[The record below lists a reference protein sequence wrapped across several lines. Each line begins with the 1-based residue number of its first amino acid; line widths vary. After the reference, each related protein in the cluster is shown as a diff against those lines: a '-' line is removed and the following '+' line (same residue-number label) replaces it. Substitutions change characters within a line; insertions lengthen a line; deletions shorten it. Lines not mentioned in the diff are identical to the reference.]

1 MSRSNRPSLS
11 LLLGVIATVALVD
24 VADAGLYPRAAPP
37 GSAYVR
43 VFNASNNPHLQAKIG
58 DKQIPDTPPLDAST
72 YEFVPPGE
80 HPSTIGN
87 TDQKVKL
94 DSNRCYTLAVTPAGV
109 QKFEQDCF
117 SSQLKSLLSV
127 YNLIDGTHL
136 SLRMA
141 DNGTKVIDGVA
152 SGAAAHREVNP
163 AKASLAVFNGDTKIA
178 DAKPVQL
185 ERGKAFSLFVT
196 GTTDQPQLIWVVN

>member
-1 MSRSNRPSLS
+1 MLRSNRRFISLA
-11 LLLGVIATVALVD
+11 LGLVAATALIS

-37 GSAYVR
+37 GSAFVR
-43 VFNASNNPHLQAKIG
+43 LFNATNNPHLTAKIG
-58 DKQIPDTPPLDAST
+58 DKPIPDTPPLDASA
-72 YEFVPPGE
+72 YVFVNPGE
-80 HPSTIGN
+80 LPSTIGN

-94 DSNRCYTLAVTPAGV
+94 DANRCYTLAVTPAGV
-109 QKFEQDCF
+109 TKFEQDCF

-127 YNLIDGTHL
+127 YNLIDGSHL

-141 DNGTKVIDGVA
+141 DSGTKVIDGVS

-163 AKASLAVFNGDTKIA
+163 AKASLAVFDGDTKLA

-185 ERGKAFSLFVT
+185 ERGKVFSLFVT
-196 GTTDQPQLIWVVN
+196 GTTEQPQLIWVVN

>member
-1 MSRSNRPSLS
+1 MFRSIRRLS
-11 LLLGVIATVALVD
+11 ITLGLAAAAALVSQI
-24 VADAGLYPRAAPP
+24 ADAGLYPRAAPP
-37 GSAYVR
+37 GSAFVR
-43 VFNASNNPHLQAKIG
+43 LFNASPNPHVSAKIG
-58 DKQIPDTPPLDAST
+58 DKQIPDTPPLDASA
-72 YEFVPPGE
+72 YVFVEPGE
-80 HPSTIGN
+80 QQSTIG
-87 TDQKVKL
+87 TSDQKVKL

-141 DNGTKVIDGVA
+141 DSGTKVIDGVA
-152 SGAAAHREVNP
+152 AGAAAHREVNP
-163 AKASLAVFNGDTKIA
+163 AKATLAIFNGDTKLA

-196 GTTDQPQLIWVVN
+196 GTADQPQLIWVVN

>member
-1 MSRSNRPSLS
+1 MSVPTRRSLS
-11 LLLGVIATVALVD
+11 LVLGLVAAAAFVN
-24 VADAGLYPRAAPP
+24 ADAGLYPRAAPP
-37 GSAYVR
+37 GSAFVR
-43 VFNASNNPHLQAKIG
+43 LFNATPNPRVSAKIG
-58 DKQIPDTPPLDAST
+58 DKQIPDTPPLDASS
-72 YEFVPPGE
+72 YVFVDPGE
-80 HPSTIGN
+80 HPSTIGS

-94 DSNRCYTLAVTPAGV
+94 DSNRCYTLAVTPAGM
-109 QKFEQDCF
+109 QKFEQECF

-141 DNGTKVIDGVA
+141 DSGTKVIDGVA
-152 SGAAAHREVNP
+152 SGNAAHREVNP
-163 AKASLAVFNGDTKIA
+163 AKATLAIFNGDTKLA